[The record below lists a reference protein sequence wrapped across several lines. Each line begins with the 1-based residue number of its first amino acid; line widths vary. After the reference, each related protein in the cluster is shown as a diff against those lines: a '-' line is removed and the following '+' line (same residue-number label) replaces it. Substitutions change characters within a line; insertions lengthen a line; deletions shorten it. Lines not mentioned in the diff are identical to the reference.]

1 MENKKY
7 ILNVDKVLFTPLEE
21 DGVLYVI
28 EENKYISL
36 NETYASIIKWV
47 VTENK
52 FQFILEQL
60 IREYNVDSEV
70 CKLQLESVLT
80 ALIAK
85 KYIIES
91 VD

>member
-36 NETYASIIKWV
+36 NETYATIIKWV

-60 IREYNVDSEV
+60 IREYDVDSEV

>member
-60 IREYNVDSEV
+60 IREYDVDSEV